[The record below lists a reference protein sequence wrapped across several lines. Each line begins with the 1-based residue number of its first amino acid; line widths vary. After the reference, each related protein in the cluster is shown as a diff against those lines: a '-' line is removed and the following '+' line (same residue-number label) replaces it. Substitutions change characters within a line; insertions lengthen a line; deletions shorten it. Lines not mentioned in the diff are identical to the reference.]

1 MSARS
6 DARAIL
12 SGNNSDTPLLAF
24 VEDRAD
30 WRDGDA
36 VLSSGD
42 SGILPKGLAIG
53 KVKRTANKIVD
64 WVWVYPYV
72 PVAAPDESEISES
85 ESDVSDVADAAHA
98 QPDPQEQPGSP

>member
-42 SGILPKGLAIG
+42 SG
-53 KVKRTANKIVD
+53 
-64 WVWVYPYV
+64 Y
-72 PVAAPDESEISES
+72 S
-85 ESDVSDVADAAHA
+85 
-98 QPDPQEQPGSP
+98 Q